1 MYICCLREELRPN
14 LRVEVYPK
22 NFVKLTPGD
31 AKLATSV
38 TLPLAER
45 MISVF
50 EKSDKMKLEQETR
63 LYLIV
68 LELQVGK
75 HSRYIELGRA

>member
-50 EKSDKMKLEQETR
+50 E
-63 LYLIV
+63 
-68 LELQVGK
+68 LQVGK